1 MKAVVVRLDSDGD
14 VLTAGPAVRAVAG
27 RAEVTFLCG
36 PQGRQ
41 AADILPGVAE
51 VWQWACPWILADP
64 PDVSTVDITG
74 LVTRLAGF
82 DVALVLTSFHQSP
95 LPMALLLRMAGV
107 RRIAAI
113 STDYPGSL
121 VDHRIR
127 PGIDIDDDQPEPL
140 KALRVA
146 QAAGFTLP
154 LGDNGGL
161 RVRTPPDTGEL
172 TGRAPY
178 VVVHPG
184 ASVPARAW
192 SPDRCAE
199 AVIALSEAGHRVV
212 VTGAPDEKELTAR
225 VAGADALDLGGRTT
239 FPALAGVLAGAEAVV
254 VGNTGP
260 AHLAAAVGT
269 PVVSLFAPVVPASR
283 WAPYGV
289 PVAVLGDQQAAC
301 RDTRATQC
309 PLAGHPCL
317 NSITAADVVA
327 AVRRLT

>member
-1 MKAVVVRLDSDGD
+1 MKALVVRLDSDGD
-14 VLTAGPAVRAVAG
+14 VLTAGPAVRAVANS
-27 RAEVTFLCG
+27 AEVTFLCG
-36 PQGRQ
+36 PKGRQ
-41 AADILPGVAE
+41 AADVLPDMTE
-51 VWQWACPWILADP
+51 VWQWACPWILPDP
-64 PDVSTVDITG
+64 PEVSKEEVDD
-74 LVTRLAGF
+74 LLAGFARF

-113 STDYPGSL
+113 SVDYPGSL

-127 PGIDIDDDQPEPL
+127 PGVDLDDDQPEPL

-154 LGDNGGL
+154 PGDDGSL

-172 TGRAPY
+172 TGRTPY

-199 AVIALSEAGHRVV
+199 AVIALGEAGYRVV
-212 VTGAPDEKELTAR
+212 VTGGPDEKELTSH
-225 VAGADALDLGGRTT
+225 VAGVDGLDLGGRTT
-239 FPALAGVLAGAEAVV
+239 FPELAGVLAGADAVV

-260 AHLAAAVGT
+260 AHLAAAVAT

-289 PVAVLGDQQAAC
+289 PVEMLGDQDAPC
-301 RDTRATQC
+301 RDTRATHC
-309 PLAGHPCL
+309 PVAGHPCL